1 MARSERAKQLQQF
14 LESTGRKLPA
24 QRTGANRNAYID
36 FDVTGKANLGEE
48 GGPLSPGNGLPLGGL
63 IQGGEGYGLYGGL
76 HSEQI
81 KLGIK
86 RMFSGR
92 KSFFYDFW
100 FISFNCIFN
109 NFTNIDILFDKF
121 KFTFT

>member
-1 MARSERAKQLQQF
+1 MARSERAKQLQRY

-36 FDVTGKANLGEE
+36 FDVTGKADLSEE

-81 KLGIK
+81 MAIPSYIHPHQGWIAARAQKQL
-86 RMFSGR
+86 
-92 KSFFYDFW
+92 
-100 FISFNCIFN
+100 N
-109 NFTNIDILFDKF
+109 NSNWPM
-121 KFTFT
+121 